1 MEGYG
6 LDIGVLSRGSNDSQN
21 LDEPDKDTKLD
32 EWQKYTLQQILI
44 IFIAILAQI
53 SNQKKSYH

>member
-32 EWQKYTLQQILI
+32 EWQKYTLQQIL
-44 IFIAILAQI
+44 
-53 SNQKKSYH
+53 KEKTG